1 MVSSYLGNL
10 EAKVPFSGL
19 KIYFKWLSCFDTSS
33 WLSSNVPFT
42 MTTNLLYE
50 KACVLFNIAAFLTQ
64 AADAYDDT
72 ATANHQLLTPHAM
85 AVRTLSRR
93 IPRVKKG
100 SRRCAGASRG
110 RPASSPISRLPHPTP
125 YPPTSGFGYF

>member
-1 MVSSYLGNL
+1 MRITFISFSSYLGNL

-50 KACVLFNIAAFLTQ
+50 KACVLFNIAAMATQ
-64 AADAYDDT
+64 IG
-72 ATANHQLLTPHAM
+72 AN
-85 AVRTLSRR
+85 
-93 IPRVKKG
+93 
-100 SRRCAGASRG
+100 GASGGEEDLKKSVR
-110 RPASSPISRLPHPTP
+110 
-125 YPPTSGFGYF
+125 

>member
-1 MVSSYLGNL
+1 MGVPSLHLWLQAESASYDLPGFSSAWYGAFSKQKEDRRAGIAL
-10 EAKVPFSGL
+10 ERAG
-19 KIYFKWLSCFDTSS
+19 
-33 WLSSNVPFT
+33 
-42 MTTNLLYE
+42 
-50 KACVLFNIAAFLTQ
+50 VLFNIAAFLTQ

-100 SRRCAGASRG
+100 LRRCAGASRG